1 MINEDILKKITYDLI
16 SSLKNNKLTLEI
28 AKELLENAEKKA
40 IEINVPVVIS
50 IVDEAGHLVAQHRMD
65 DSLLISTSLAL
76 GKAYTSVALKMTTEK
91 LSELTLP
98 GKPLYGLE
106 TAGDKKLCII
116 GGGIP
121 IIINGNLIGAI
132 GVSGGSIQEDIL
144 IAEYSLLSLDK
155 FLQKYRNRL

>member
-1 MINEDILKKITYDLI
+1 MINKDILKKITYNLV

-40 IEINVPVVIS
+40 IEINVPVVIA
-50 IVDEAGHLVAQHRMD
+50 IVDEGGNLVAQHRMD
-65 DSLLISTSLAL
+65 NSLLISISLAL
-76 GKAYTSVALKMTTEK
+76 GKAYTSIALKMTTEK
-91 LSELTLP
+91 LSEITLP

-106 TAGDKKLCII
+106 SLIDKNICII

-121 IIINGNLIGAI
+121 IIIKGNLIGAI
-132 GVSGGSIQEDIL
+132 GVSGGTVQEDIL

-155 FLQKYRNRL
+155 FLQKNI